1 MCTFSTF
8 VSECRYKNIHKP
20 SWQPPAFL
28 FGPVWSVLY
37 ILMGVGA
44 WQVWKHGGWA
54 AQKDALSLWV
64 FQFIFNLFWNPLF
77 FLKHDMS
84 LALFDI
90 GGMHPNPIP
99 SQISCRLSIRS
110 LCFPNCCRNN
120 MLIPS
125 SFGRQDQD
133 LCHTLYIEND
143 SSSLPAVLWALVIV
157 LIGVFVKVEPL
168 AGYLQLPYLAWVTFA
183 SVLNYTLL
191 KLNTQPVSS
200 PFICCVHDLMTSAT
214 CLLANMACSPHISSL

>member
-1 MCTFSTF
+1 MHSLSLDSASVLSTHGHEAARNVLCSESQTTSIPHSF
-8 VSECRYKNIHKP
+8 KVCHILPLETLQRENRYKMTVQSQVNGAVSQSVGAAQDLLQWHPNKSESMKALAAFLLIPLFLGQIVGLLSATQIKGWYKNIRKP

-64 FQFIFNLFWNPLF
+64 FQLIFNLFWNPLF

-90 GGMHPNPIP
+90 GGMHLNSIL
-99 SQISCRLSIRS
+99 SQI
-110 LCFPNCCRNN
+110 LC
-120 MLIPS
+120 
-125 SFGRQDQD
+125 
-133 LCHTLYIEND
+133 
-143 SSSLPAVLWALVIV
+143 
-157 LIGVFVKVEPL
+157 
-168 AGYLQLPYLAWVTFA
+168 
-183 SVLNYTLL
+183 
-191 KLNTQPVSS
+191 
-200 PFICCVHDLMTSAT
+200 
-214 CLLANMACSPHISSL
+214 

>member
-1 MCTFSTF
+1 MEAGPLRRMPC
-8 VSECRYKNIHKP
+8 
-20 SWQPPAFL
+20 L
-28 FGPVWSVLY
+28 FGCSSLSSTSSGTHSSFSSMICPLLFLTLEVCISLPCCPK
-37 ILMGVGA
+37 IGA
-44 WQVWKHGGWA
+44 CCPSGNT
-54 AQKDALSLWV
+54 V
-64 FQFIFNLFWNPLF
+64 FQIVARTICCSLLPLV
-77 FLKHDMS
+77 
-84 LALFDI
+84 
-90 GGMHPNPIP
+90 
-99 SQISCRLSIRS
+99 C
-110 LCFPNCCRNN
+110 
-120 MLIPS
+120 
-125 SFGRQDQD
+125 GRQDQD